1 MAALGIE
8 QNKAESELKQAAL
21 EEQQH
26 SVIQPLACAPE
37 HCVYICNLTYP
48 LGSHRHPTHHQHRR
62 RRRRH
67 HTPTP
72 PPPRPPFAAARSQL
86 SCPCTFFPLPSR
98 SVTLIDASFLLLYL
112 FIYIFFYILHSFLH
126 KDIVKQIRPRAFS
139 H

>member
-1 MAALGIE
+1 MAALSIE

-48 LGSHRHPTHHQHRR
+48 LGSHRHPTRHQHR

-67 HTPTP
+67 HTPAP
-72 PPPRPPFAAARSQL
+72 PPPPPPPFAPARSQP
-86 SCPCTFFPLPSR
+86 SCPCTFFLSPISLSHSHRRVIPSP
-98 SVTLIDASFLLLYL
+98 FL
-112 FIYIFFYILHSFLH
+112 FIYLFFYILHSFLH